1 MPFSQT
7 EINEIMLCRHGGME
21 SEAMQRKCFCD
32 RK

>member
-21 SEAMQRKCFCD
+21 SRGYAEKMLL
-32 RK
+32 